1 MNKLESFRKTTLNNS
16 DLWYIESTVNFKMW
30 ATLEVREIVRSFRLM
45 RKTHRSSHPSH
56 HLIQIQLVF
65 GCSSLDRL
73 HLQLLS
79 LPSNM
84 LTNHKTKLH
93 MKQKKLIIPHPKNPP
108 NQLTA
113 YTFTSRSKD
122 PEMCARD
129 DLNSRLG
136 KAICTAAILQGAIQ
150 TETCQVTSSTAPREW
165 NGAGHRG
172 RLGKKTSLKHPW
184 QVVRLEKESI
194 FFGSSISDM
203 KVGV

>member
-1 MNKLESFRKTTLNNS
+1 MNKLESFRKTTWNNS
-16 DLWYIESTVNFKMW
+16 DLWYIENTVNFKMW
-30 ATLEVREIVRSFRLM
+30 ATLEVLEIVRSFRLM

-56 HLIQIQLVF
+56 HLIQIQLVL
-65 GCSSLDRL
+65 GCLSLDRL

-79 LPSNM
+79 LPSNI

-93 MKQKKLIIPHPKNPP
+93 MKPKKKTNHSHQTNPP

-150 TETCQVTSSTAPREW
+150 TETCQVTSSTAP
-165 NGAGHRG
+165 AGVKRCWRRG
-172 RLGKKTSLKHPW
+172 RVDKKTSLKHPW

-194 FFGSSISDM
+194 SCW
-203 KVGV
+203 